1 MSSMKIYFM
10 LIVLTL
16 VWGVNVSLVK
26 VLVEH
31 MQPVTI
37 TSIRI
42 FTAGLTVFLILSLSG
57 RIRLPYKKEWKYI
70 IGGSFTAV
78 IFHHYFLS
86 IGLTHTSATNA
97 GLILGMAPLLTVIL
111 SMIFFKKKPT
121 MITGLGFI
129 LGGIGVSITV
139 LFGSGQ
145 LQGIQLGDFEVF
157 LAILSQAFSF
167 ILIRKASKTMSPVL
181 LTGYMLFIGSLVLFV
196 MGLLIEPGG
205 LSSLVN
211 TTPFIWVIFLF
222 SAIFATG
229 LGHMVY
235 NYAISQIGAAEASIF
250 LNLNTLFSI
259 VGAALLLGEILKPA
273 HYLGFVLIVSG
284 VILGSGTLETMI
296 LQRKNRKIE
305 LHPPTGTEANH

>member
-1 MSSMKIYFM
+1 MSSMKIYSM
-10 LIVLTL
+10 LVVLTL

-26 VLVEH
+26 VLVDH

-37 TSIRI
+37 TSLRI
-42 FTAGLTVFLILSLSG
+42 FTAGLTVFLVLGLSG

-86 IGLTHTSATNA
+86 VGLSHTSATNA

-111 SMIFFKKKPT
+111 SMFFFKKKPT

-145 LQGIQLGDFEVF
+145 LQGIRLGDFEVF

-167 ILIRKASKTMSPVL
+167 ILIKKASKTMNPVL

-196 MGLLIEPGG
+196 MSLMIEPGG
-205 LSSLVN
+205 LASLTN
-211 TTPFIWVIFLF
+211 TTPFIWVIFFF

-259 VGAALLLGEILKPA
+259 IGAALLLGEILKPA
-273 HYLGFVLIVSG
+273 HYFGFVLIVSG

-296 LQRKNRKIE
+296 LKRKNRKIK
-305 LHPPTGTEANH
+305 LYPPTGTEANH